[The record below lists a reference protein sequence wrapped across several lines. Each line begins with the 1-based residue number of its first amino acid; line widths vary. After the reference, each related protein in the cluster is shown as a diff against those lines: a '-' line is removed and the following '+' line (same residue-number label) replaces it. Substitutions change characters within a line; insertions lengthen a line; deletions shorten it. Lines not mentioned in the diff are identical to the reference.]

1 MVSKISLIKL
11 IQENIKGKKSPYGE
25 FIRIDF
31 TDSGQQIGYTNI
43 RLKKGWNQLHIDILP
58 EFQGKGYAT
67 KMIDYNLDQ
76 YDYIVFPED
85 RITNPLIQKIISKF
99 QNDSKYEV
107 FHTSFDET
115 VISNKTKTK
124 DEILNILK

>member
-1 MVSKISLIKL
+1 MSKISLIKL

-85 RITNPLIQKIISKF
+85 RITNPSIHKIISKF